1 MPQGEIRQRRE
12 VNLRIGA
19 AVAEIEGLY
28 AALLQTTRPQQR
40 IRLLAEL
47 ARAGRRLTFLAALP
61 PGRQPPPRTPGSRRR
76 RRRVLAARGAAW
88 IITRYTG
95 RDGRGQNGG

>member
-28 AALLQTTRPQQR
+28 AALLRTTRPRQR
-40 IRLLAEL
+40 ARLLAEL
-47 ARAGRRLTFLAALP
+47 ARAGRRLGALAVLP
-61 PGRQPPPRTPGSRRR
+61 PERLPPTPAYGSRRR
-76 RRRVLAARGAAW
+76 RRRMLAQRGAAW
-88 IITRYTG
+88 IMSRFAG
-95 RDGRGQNGG
+95 RDGG

>member
-28 AALLQTTRPQQR
+28 AALLRTTRPRQR
-40 IRLLAEL
+40 ARLLAEL
-47 ARAGRRLTFLAALP
+47 ARAGRRLTALAMLP
-61 PGRQPPPRTPGSRRR
+61 PERMPPTPASGSRRR
-76 RRRVLAARGAAW
+76 RRRMMAQRGAAW
-88 IITRYTG
+88 IMSRFPG
-95 RDGRGQNGG
+95 RDAG